1 MDIQKINRWI
11 CLHPNCNLGRAVDTV
26 PELLSHSQQ
35 QHKLIKFDKFREM
48 IISFVDD
55 CSLSRLSNE
64 QHYLTI
70 INRILQYFLRKL
82 LNSKFCTHNNSR
94 KFDEFYEQ
102 IHPRQMFVEVTQAIM
117 QQNEIDK
124 EILNIY
130 LDNYIKKFEISQQT
144 QQKLYTL
151 QSQIQN
157 FCQSQQIDLLSQ
169 FVKQLQL
176 REPANV
182 IKQSQEIIN
191 PVKQIE
197 QNIAQFDIKQSSKEL
212 VFTKNLRV
220 ATTQDYKCYAY
231 FKGVDEVRNKIMQI
245 KLKVLKDDDFIFNIG
260 VVSVN
265 HDLNDYEGCF
275 LLTQTGTFLLE
286 RESSQSKLKVND
298 GSIIKVRYAKKH
310 PKKVFFQ
317 VDNNLNDKIKLN
329 QELIHFQFIVILKN
343 AEVELV

>member
-11 CLHPNCNLGRAVDTV
+11 CLHPNCSLGRAVDTV
-26 PELLSHSQQ
+26 PELLLHSQQ

-48 IISFVDD
+48 IVSFVDD

-70 INRILQYFLRKL
+70 INSIQALIRSLKDSLLLFEKTFKQKL
-82 LNSKFCTHNNSR
+82 
-94 KFDEFYEQ
+94 DEFYEQ

-117 QQNEIDK
+117 QQSEIDK

-157 FCQSQQIDLLSQ
+157 FCQSQQTDLLSQ

-231 FKGVDEVRNKIMQI
+231 FKGVDEVRNKIMQV
-245 KLKVLKDDDFIFNIG
+245 KLKVLKDDDYIFNIG

-286 RESSQSKLKVND
+286 RESSQSKLKVNN

-329 QELIHFQFIVILKN
+329 QELIHFQFMVILKN